1 MLVVG
6 RQKQRQKK
14 KKVKFGGGGNKL
26 RPSHGEQLSG
36 GILNS
41 EKKNGCIKKKKSL
54 RTLRCSTASYHLA
67 AK

>member
-41 EKKNGCIKKKKSL
+41 EKKNGCIKKKNHFA
-54 RTLRCSTASYHLA
+54 R
-67 AK
+67 